1 MIEYAILFGLG
12 FLTATLLALLIAPAI
27 HRRIVA
33 YTEKRIRATMP
44 ISPQEVRAQKDM
56 ARALYAAENAKVRQ
70 ELETEREKNTS
81 LRLANEAASSDAYRL
96 GEQNRSLSLKIE
108 ELTLEIGE
116 LRAALDAAED
126 RASTIQ
132 AALSQQEQ
140 AANERANQMAD
151 LTARLTNLT
160 RELDDSKILAATRD
174 LEAEQA
180 KQSATRFRKEG
191 ETVTRELQD
200 IASRNREAMEA
211 VARESRKVTRLE
223 EQLASTIAK
232 NADLDTMLTLRNQE
246 VARLKEQLA
255 ATGGRSNDMII
266 RLPNPAVPA
275 EKPVEQPQPAAT
287 VPAATLETAPA
298 IEREVSQTA
307 APEDAAPASPP
318 EEPSAEPDA
327 SAPEG
332 LEQEIEDI
340 RNQGT
345 ALTERLLNVR
355 GTGNDEP
362 IRREIARIA
371 AEMIALT
378 AAREGEASPIPGLL
392 AKASDSS
399 GRESLATR
407 AKVVME
413 KRKR

>member
-12 FLTATLLALLIAPAI
+12 FLIATLLALMIAPAI

-33 YTEKRIRATMP
+33 YTEKRLRATMP

-56 ARALYAAENAKVRQ
+56 ARALYAAENARVRQ

-96 GEQNRSLSLKIE
+96 GEQNRSLTLKIE

-116 LRAALDAAED
+116 LRTALDASQQRAATIGASLARQEQVAGE
-126 RASTIQ
+126 RAS
-132 AALSQQEQ
+132 
-140 AANERANQMAD
+140 QMAG
-151 LTARLTNLT
+151 LAARLTRLT
-160 RELDDSKILAATRD
+160 RELDDSKIVAATRD

-180 KQSATRFRKEG
+180 RQSATRFRREG
-191 ETVTRELQD
+191 ETATRELQD
-200 IASRNREAMEA
+200 VAGRNRDAMDA

-223 EQLASTIAK
+223 EQLAGTIAK

-246 VARLKEQLA
+246 VSRLKEQLA
-255 ATGGRSNDMII
+255 ATGGRSNDMVI
-266 RLPNPAVPA
+266 RLPNPAVPVEKAAPTLQPMAALETTPSVEDEA
-275 EKPVEQPQPAAT
+275 EPSVSAEERAT
-287 VPAATLETAPA
+287 SPLVMPSAPVPA
-298 IEREVSQTA
+298 
-307 APEDAAPASPP
+307 
-318 EEPSAEPDA
+318 
-327 SAPEG
+327 G

-355 GTGNDEP
+355 GTHNDAP

-371 AEMIALT
+371 AQMIALT
-378 AAREGEASPIPGLL
+378 AAQEGKNSPIPALL
-392 AKASDSS
+392 AKDTGKS
-399 GRESLATR
+399 GRESLAAR
-407 AKVVME
+407 ARTLVE
-413 KRKR
+413 KREG

>member
-1 MIEYAILFGLG
+1 M
-12 FLTATLLALLIAPAI
+12 IAPAI

-33 YTEKRIRATMP
+33 YTENRIRATMP

-96 GEQNRSLSLKIE
+96 GEQNRSFSLKIE

-116 LRAALDAAED
+116 LRAALDASEE
-126 RASTIQ
+126 RAGIIQ
-132 AALSQQEQ
+132 ANLLQQEQ
-140 AANERANQMAD
+140 AANERASQMSD

-275 EKPVEQPQPAAT
+275 EKPVERQQAAAPT
-287 VPAATLETAPA
+287 PAATLETAPA
-298 IEREVSQTA
+298 IEKDAQQTA
-307 APEDAAPASPP
+307 APEDATPASPP
-318 EEPSAEPDA
+318 EEPSAQPGA
-327 SAPEG
+327 LAPEG

-362 IRREIARIA
+362 VRREIARIA

-378 AAREGEASPIPGLL
+378 AAQEGEASPIPGLL
-392 AKASDSS
+392 AKASGSS
-399 GRESLATR
+399 GRESLAKR

>member
-33 YTEKRIRATMP
+33 YTENRIRATMP

-96 GEQNRSLSLKIE
+96 GEQNRSFSLKIE

-116 LRAALDAAED
+116 LRAALDASEE
-126 RASTIQ
+126 RAGIIQ
-132 AALSQQEQ
+132 ANLLQQEQ
-140 AANERANQMAD
+140 AANERASQMSD

-275 EKPVEQPQPAAT
+275 EKPVERQQAAAPT
-287 VPAATLETAPA
+287 PAATLETAPA
-298 IEREVSQTA
+298 IEKDAQQTA
-307 APEDAAPASPP
+307 APEDATPASPP
-318 EEPSAEPDA
+318 EEPSAQPGA
-327 SAPEG
+327 LAPEG

-362 IRREIARIA
+362 VRREIARIA

-378 AAREGEASPIPGLL
+378 AAQEGEASPIPGLL
-392 AKASDSS
+392 AKASGSS
-399 GRESLATR
+399 GRESLAKR